1 MTMEMNQQHPQS
13 QFPPGTILLEDR
25 LDSGTRFL
33 RSPVPSADPNDPL
46 NWSPFRKAVNFGLAC
61 FYVLFTFVLLDIQSI
76 AYQGYTEELH
86 LSYQTLNDASAAN
99 FAGLALGCILFI
111 PLVHKYGRRPI
122 YILSSAVQF
131 AMGIWSAKVQTG
143 GELVAIN
150 LIMGLGGALSETIT
164 MITIVDLFFVHQHA
178 RMNAIFL
185 FMQTLG
191 ATGGPISAGYIAV
204 AEGWRWIWWWTAI
217 FLGTNFVA
225 VLLFFEESKF
235 VPTAVDQG
243 LNMTR
248 GDITEGQSKGTIEEN
263 ENVTEGLKPV
273 SSLVTE
279 YSKKSLT
286 KRLAF
291 VTKTDIPIKRH
302 FYQPL
307 LAFFIFPAVTFT
319 ALTYGLLLA
328 WFAIISSAGS
338 YFLLDPPYNFSPANI
353 GLFHLAG
360 FIGATI
366 GAVVGGSGSDW
377 AIVRASQRNC
387 GIFEPE
393 MRLWMSIPGSVFACA
408 GILLFGIGLG
418 EGLPWIILA
427 VGTAIFGFG
436 FIITADIAL
445 TYLTDS
451 YPDIL
456 GDALVAVVF
465 VRNGI
470 SMIIKFVF
478 TPWIDKLGIRD
489 TFVCVG
495 MLSLLAFFM
504 PLPLMF
510 WGKKARS
517 KTAAKYV
524 QFANQQPVRR
534 HP

>member
-1 MTMEMNQQHPQS
+1 M
-13 QFPPGTILLEDR
+13 
-25 LDSGTRFL
+25 
-33 RSPVPSADPNDPL
+33 
-46 NWSPFRKAVNFGLAC
+46 
-61 FYVLFTFVLLDIQSI
+61 LFTFVLLDIQSI

-99 FAGLALGCILFI
+99 FAGLAVGCVLFI

-122 YILSSAVQF
+122 YILSSAVQL
-131 AMGIWSAKVQTG
+131 AMAIWSAKVQTG

-178 RMNAIFL
+178 RMNAVFL

-217 FLGTNFVA
+217 FLGVNFVA
-225 VLLFFEESKF
+225 VLLFFEESKYIP
-235 VPTAVDQG
+235 VAVDHG
-243 LNMTR
+243 LNITL
-248 GDITEGQSKGTIEEN
+248 GEITEDQRKGTMEEN
-263 ENVTEGLKPV
+263 ENANEGVKSAASLETIYPKKP
-273 SSLVTE
+273 L
-279 YSKKSLT
+279 SK
-286 KRLAF
+286 RIAF

-338 YFLLDPPYNFSPANI
+338 YFLLDPPYNFSPANV

-377 AIVRASQRNC
+377 AIVRASRRNG

-393 MRLWMSIPGSVFACA
+393 MRLWMSIPGSLFTCA

-418 EGLPWIILA
+418 E
-427 VGTAIFGFG
+427 
-436 FIITADIAL
+436 
-445 TYLTDS
+445 
-451 YPDIL
+451 
-456 GDALVAVVF
+456 
-465 VRNGI
+465 VRHFRNI
-470 SMIIKFVF
+470 
-478 TPWIDKLGIRD
+478 
-489 TFVCVG
+489 
-495 MLSLLAFFM
+495 
-504 PLPLMF
+504 PL
-510 WGKKARS
+510 
-517 KTAAKYV
+517 
-524 QFANQQPVRR
+524 
-534 HP
+534 